1 MAQIFET
8 DEQQE
13 RVLLIG
19 VSLEDEQ
26 ETANSLE
33 ELKELAKTAGAE
45 TLGKVIQPRVFSS
58 GYLYR

>member
-19 VSLEDEQ
+19 VSLEDE
-26 ETANSLE
+26 T
-33 ELKELAKTAGAE
+33 
-45 TLGKVIQPRVFSS
+45 GKPI
-58 GYLYR
+58 L